1 MPLTVKS
8 ISDAGLGSEYI
19 FRKFLNNLYTT
30 ETNKKSNSGL
40 LADAY
45 RKLFYSKYYTID
57 EVLEKYKEKINEKI
71 QTKKDEQEQEVEKEN
86 SNSSK
91 TSLET
96 ANETEGYQMDENIP
110 ENSTVSYHV

>member
-1 MPLTVKS
+1 MSLTVKS
-8 ISDAGLGSEYI
+8 IASSGLGSEYI
-19 FRKFLNNLYTT
+19 FRRFLNDIYTT
-30 ETNKKSNSGL
+30 DSAKKSNSSL

-57 EVLEKYKEKINEKI
+57 EVLEKYKEKINEKKET
-71 QTKKDEQEQEVEKEN
+71 QKEQEKEVEEEN

-91 TSLET
+91 TSLEI
-96 ANETEGYQMDENIP
+96 ANEASGYEMDKKIP